1 MSFFA
6 ELMIGG
12 WTAAL
17 AMFGF
22 LALNESG
29 KLLRIRR
36 GMAGWLESAAAV
48 VRASEESLQQD
59 RGVAAR

>member
-1 MSFFA
+1 MSFFG

-12 WTAAL
+12 WTTAL

-29 KLLRIRR
+29 NLVRARRRI
-36 GMAGWLESAAAV
+36 AGWLESAAV
-48 VRASEESLQQD
+48 VHASEESLQQD

>member
-1 MSFFA
+1 
-6 ELMIGG
+6 MIGG
-12 WTAAL
+12 WTTAL

>member
-29 KLLRIRR
+29 NLVRTRRRI
-36 GMAGWLESAAAV
+36 AGWLESAAAFV
-48 VRASEESLQQD
+48 HASEESLQQD
-59 RGVAAR
+59 RGVAAG